1 MNKMELQ
8 KTQVAK
14 VSKSDL
20 ALVDDNLLNQK
31 QLSLLLKKTPEKY
44 VKQRPA
50 KGGGKWN
57 YVEVSY
63 VQKVLNLM
71 FGWDWDFEIVDEKVL
86 LECKE
91 VVVKGRL
98 TCRMGDK
105 TIVKTQYGNKEIIFK
120 HATDEPLSIG
130 NDLKAAASD
139 ALKKC
144 ASLIGIAADI
154 YGRDSFVEVSVQ
166 EDITPDDWFQ
176 LKLMLDDKK
185 DKVPSQHYLV
195 LKEEIEQEVARNYY
209 KNLNYL
215 KSIK

>member
-1 MNKMELQ
+1 MELQ